1 MLEVGN
7 ILGKAVGLVV
17 HWKAGRLEWVANCT
31 VAADAAGVEHT
42 VVAAVVGTH
51 SIGVK

>member
-1 MLEVGN
+1 MGN

-17 HWKAGRLEWVANCT
+17 HWKAGKLEWVVNCT
-31 VAADAAGVEHT
+31 VSADAARVKHM
-42 VVAAVVGTH
+42 VAAAVVGTH